1 MRRKKIEVNA
11 LFKVKNKYDNCIYNV
26 YGSQTDFN
34 YTWLMI
40 YNWRINMWQWVLADE
55 YVPIEKVDDTL

>member
-1 MRRKKIEVNA
+1 MNA

-34 YTWLMI
+34 YTWFMI

-55 YVPIEKVDDTL
+55 YVPV